1 MCWIFGYG
9 FGLVD
14 CFYYVEINIV
24 ILFYGKDDFIF
35 NFYVCEIIVFGEKC

>member
-1 MCWIFGYG
+1 MCWIFGYD
-9 FGLVD
+9 FGLVG

-35 NFYVCEIIVFGEKC
+35 NFYVCEIIVFGEKY